1 MNEPEIILEM
11 LGGRDR
17 QPRTIAVVGLSD
29 DPTRPSHSVSA
40 YMQSHGYRILPV
52 NPGVA
57 HVLGERA
64 YPSLAD
70 LPVRPDVVDVFRLPR
85 YIPGIVEE
93 MIELGFENLWVQLGI
108 RNEAAAIKAEEEGIH
123 VVMDRCI
130 LIEHRRLFGNNARV
144 A

>member
-11 LGGRDR
+11 LGGHDR
-17 QPRTIAVVGLSD
+17 QPRTIAVIGLSD
-29 DPTRPSHSVSA
+29 DPGRPSHSVSA
-40 YMQSHGYRILPV
+40 YMQHHGYRILPV

-64 YPSLAD
+64 YPTLAD
-70 LPVRPDVVDVFRLPR
+70 LPERPDVVNVFRLPR
-85 YIPGIVEE
+85 YIPSVVEE
-93 MIELGFENLWVQLGI
+93 MIELGFDNLWVQLGI
-108 RNEAAAIKAEEEGIH
+108 RNDPAAIKAEEAGIR

-130 LIEHRRLFGNNARV
+130 LIEHHRLLGNNARV